1 MRSASSAKTGINRK
15 AIVMIKE
22 NSSTGTF
29 MTSKGLSKVFKPS
42 ARSTGDVVAV
52 RTVDTNMRKN
62 NLKPKNIPTMTPSVL
77 KAIGP
82 NRKRTSCLSE
92 AH

>member
-1 MRSASSAKTGINRK
+1 
-15 AIVMIKE
+15 
-22 NSSTGTF
+22 
-29 MTSKGLSKVFKPS
+29 VFKPS

-82 NRKRTSCLSE
+82 NRKSTSCPVRSALNTKVNK
-92 AH
+92 ARMKTVFALLA